1 MTKEQIDSSF
11 DLDTADAARHGGAL
25 RGFAR
30 MLEDGAAYVD
40 AQFGHPPAK
49 LIVGGLVVWA
59 VCVAYMLDD
68 ATTLRDLGRLLV
80 AAAL

>member
-1 MTKEQIDSSF
+1 MTKEQFDASF
-11 DLDTADAARHGGAL
+11 EFDTADAALHGGAL

-40 AQFGHPPAK
+40 ARFGHPPAK
-49 LIVGGLVVWA
+49 LIAGGFVVWA
-59 VCVAYMLDD
+59 ICVAYMLD
-68 ATTLRDLGRLLV
+68 ATTLCDLGRLLV